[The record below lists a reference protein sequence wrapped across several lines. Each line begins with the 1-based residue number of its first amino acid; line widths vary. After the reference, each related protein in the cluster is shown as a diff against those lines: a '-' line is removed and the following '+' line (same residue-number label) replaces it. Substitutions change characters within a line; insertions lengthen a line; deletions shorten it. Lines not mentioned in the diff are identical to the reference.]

1 MKKNTKVLIGVL
13 GFSAIGY
20 FLYKFVYKPS
30 TTNNKN
36 KDEDI
41 SKQFP
46 IYENPLCSDEIEG
59 GCDVVDPLVKKV
71 QVFLNTPIGGD
82 AQIAEDG
89 KFGSDTA
96 DAINDYLDT
105 LDETEYSA
113 LGYNLVETPNYI
125 TLALYNS
132 I

>member
-20 FLYKFVYKPS
+20 FLYKFVFKP
-30 TTNNKN
+30 TTKN
-36 KDEDI
+36 KTKNEDI
-41 SKQFP
+41 TNQFP
-46 IYENPLCSDEIEG
+46 IYENPLCSDGIDG
-59 GCDVVDPLVKKV
+59 GCDIVDPLVKNV
-71 QVFLNTPIGGD
+71 QLFLNTPEGGD

-96 DAINDYLDT
+96 TAINNYLDSV
-105 LDETEYSA
+105 DGTEYST